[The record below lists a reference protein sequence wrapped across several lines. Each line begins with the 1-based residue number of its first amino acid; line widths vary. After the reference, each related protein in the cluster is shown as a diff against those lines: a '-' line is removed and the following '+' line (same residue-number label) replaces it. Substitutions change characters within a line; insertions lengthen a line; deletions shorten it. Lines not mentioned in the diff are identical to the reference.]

1 MNPEHDDRS
10 VPASRVPR
18 GGWFA
23 MAFILLV
30 MGMVSIY
37 SNVQKSRRDIT
48 EKVTITP
55 AASITPAP
63 VGPDV
68 DATP

>member
-1 MNPEHDDRS
+1 M
-10 VPASRVPR
+10 
-18 GGWFA
+18 G
-23 MAFILLV
+23 FILLV

-37 SNVQKSRRDIT
+37 SNVQKSRRDVT

-55 AASITPAP
+55 AASITPTP
-63 VGPDV
+63 PESDI

>member
-1 MNPEHDDRS
+1 
-10 VPASRVPR
+10 
-18 GGWFA
+18 